1 MRTSMYISGPMLL
14 LLHGACS
21 GSVEDSAAIGESE
34 TAEPDTNPDTGDE
47 PEPYSDCETLHW
59 RMEPDLLLTNQEEVD
74 AFCFEWNAIDGNLT
88 IDLDGDPDSPIWE
101 LDGISCLCEVTG
113 DVEIFWIPDYNPDD
127 GAPPPPHSSTDLELG
142 LLERVGGDLLVRDIW
157 GLAQF
162 SFMSALT
169 DVGGDFTLYGLDN
182 LMGISLAGLQRVG
195 GSFRVS
201 DAMMLQAIELEALTE
216 LGGLDV
222 RSQGWGELASLR
234 KLTLPA
240 VQTINGDVSL
250 VGLSG
255 LYAVEAESLQR
266 IEGALNVEGA
276 CSYTP
281 TFTALDEV
289 ASFFLTGNCGLEDF
303 NGFPIERISGQ
314 SEDGVSLQ
322 IQHNDG
328 LTQEAIDAFVA
339 SIALSDPG
347 SVTAMA
353 ADDGA
358 CALHQSNTWKTDEL
372 WCKQ

>member
-1 MRTSMYISGPMLL
+1 M
-14 LLHGACS
+14 
-21 GSVEDSAAIGESE
+21 
-34 TAEPDTNPDTGDE
+34 
-47 PEPYSDCETLHW
+47 
-59 RMEPDLLLTNQEEVD
+59 
-74 AFCFEWNAIDGNLT
+74 
-88 IDLDGDPDSPIWE
+88 
-101 LDGISCLCEVTG
+101 TG

-195 GSFRVS
+195 GSFQVS
-201 DAMMLQAIELEALTE
+201 DAMMLQAIELEALAE

-234 KLTLPA
+234 KLSMPGCTNH
-240 VQTINGDVSL
+240 QWRCL
-250 VGLSG
+250 VGGTLWSVCCG
-255 LYAVEAESLQR
+255 CGRALQR

-289 ASFFLTGNCGLEDF
+289 ASFFLTENCGI
-303 NGFPIERISGQ
+303 GG
-314 SEDGVSLQ
+314 LQ
-322 IQHNDG
+322 R
-328 LTQEAIDAFVA
+328 
-339 SIALSDPG
+339 LSD
-347 SVTAMA
+347 
-353 ADDGA
+353 
-358 CALHQSNTWKTDEL
+358 
-372 WCKQ
+372 